1 MKIHITNCSNPLLRQ
16 EARNALNFWAEK
28 LLGSRMSKN
37 ISVTI
42 RFKDS
47 ILKKEKIFADMGL
60 RLTGQRRPRSFD
72 IRIES
77 SLGRKRVLMA
87 LAHEFTHIKQYAR
100 GELRDAKDKTRWMNQ
115 TFDNAST
122 DYYDCPW
129 EIEALGREVGLYIQ
143 WLRFKRDMNSR
154 GKLL

>member
-37 ISVTI
+37 VSVSV
-42 RFKDS
+42 RFKDG
-47 ILKKEKIFADMGL
+47 ILKEEKIFADMGIK
-60 RLTGQRRPRSFD
+60 LTGKLPRSFD
-72 IRIES
+72 VRIES

-87 LAHEFTHIKQYAR
+87 LAHEFTHIKQYVK
-100 GELRDAKDKTRWMNQ
+100 GELRDANDKTRWMNQ
-115 TFDNAST
+115 TFDNSST
-122 DYYDCPW
+122 DYYDSPW

-143 WLRFKRDMNSR
+143 WLRFKREMNAR